1 MAEGGPAGGADA
13 DRLASAESIEPGR
26 SESAA
31 QVKPV
36 THRSTL
42 VGRASR
48 VLRPLSLV
56 AASTILLWPGIA
68 LGPPTDAAVFVLAG
82 SRIRDGAMPYRDLWD
97 SKPPGS
103 YLLNAL
109 GQTVLPWLD
118 PWLVAWLLTAV
129 FAGASVLLIDYLL
142 RRRLSLGKSW
152 AWSLVAC
159 VAIAGGPVASG
170 GGLTESFAVLP
181 LVAALCG
188 IAVWPP
194 KRATTAAVGCLLSC
208 ACLISLQSLP
218 AAACLGAAAVWSGGQ
233 VRAWGGRVVTLVA
246 GALPVPLAILGWLMA
261 GGAVGDAV
269 DQIVAFNLADK
280 EWGGQLLLLLPV
292 ALLLMCGFA
301 VPTGV
306 AVAALMRRPRLGDA
320 VAWACAAWSA
330 TYAAYIVYQGRI
342 FLHFLILIAPPL
354 VLLASLGGEELGK
367 WIRSPR
373 PSVRRLAIG
382 LVTAAALA
390 LLVSASATV
399 QLNAIVLSQADTK
412 ERLVNA
418 TEAWIRSETPSS
430 ATMFVWGSE
439 AVLYLGADRTPA
451 DRVVENFPIV
461 AVRYWTADQTAAL
474 LHRWQASP
482 PRIVVEGPSTTPLF
496 RPAVTGPGA
505 GGPDTVA
512 PLRDFVRANYR
523 LTASFGDSDQFADV
537 YILLSPG

>member
-1 MAEGGPAGGADA
+1 MAEGGPAGSADT
-13 DRLASAESIEPGR
+13 DRLASAESVGPGR
-26 SESAA
+26 SGSAA

-42 VGRASR
+42 VWRASR

-82 SRIRDGAMPYRDLWD
+82 SRIRDGVMPYRDIWD

-129 FAGASVLLIDYLL
+129 FAGASILLIDYLL
-142 RRRLSLGKSW
+142 RRRLSSGKSW

-159 VAIAGGPVASG
+159 VAIASGPVALG
-170 GGLTESFAVLP
+170 GGLTESLAVLP

-194 KRATTAAVGCLLSC
+194 KWATTAAVGCLLSC
-208 ACLISLQSLP
+208 ACLISLQCLP
-218 AAACLGAAAVWSGGQ
+218 AAACLGLAAVWSGGQ
-233 VRAWGGRVVTLVA
+233 LRASVGRIVALVA
-246 GALPVPLAILGWLMA
+246 GAFPVPVVILGWLVV

-269 DQIVAFNLADK
+269 DQIVVFNLADK
-280 EWGGQLLLLLPV
+280 EWGGQLLLLLPI
-292 ALLLMCGFA
+292 ALLVMCGFC

-306 AVAALMRRPRLGDA
+306 AVAALVGRPRLGDR

-330 TYAAYIVYQGRI
+330 TYAAYVVYQGRI

-354 VLLASLGGEELGK
+354 VLLASLGVEELGA
-367 WIRSPR
+367 WIRSPK

-382 LVTAAALA
+382 LVTAAALSV
-390 LLVSASATV
+390 LVSVSATV
-399 QLNAIVLSQADTK
+399 QLNALVLSQADTK

-451 DRVVENFPIV
+451 DRVVDNFPIV

-482 PRIVVEGPSTTPLF
+482 PRIIVEGSSTTPLF
-496 RPAVTGPGA
+496 RPAASGPGA

-523 LTASFGDSDQFADV
+523 LTASFGDSDQFTDI